1 MKIFARNQTLPLR
14 PEPFVFRL
22 EWKPGAEWAGSALE
36 EIIAEAHFIQL
47 EAVQPLDEEVVD
59 LLRKLDDRPEKF
71 SLRLLSRA
79 EDFGAE
85 TIKKFIGPLS
95 RLKKLDAVIFVISSR
110 SDEPAQAEVSSLLSA
125 AASAGLKPGILVE
138 LEPGASVSG
147 LEQLIKNLRLSGAME
162 IALRPTSAANP
173 HPNFGKNLANCLSHL
188 KSEGIPVSLG
198 ECFPGL
204 EPGLSALEPNCRRA
218 FGSCY
223 LDSQGLVRACRQSRE
238 ILGDLSR
245 QKLAEIWPGYL
256 FAEDLCSRAALT
268 VQSLKLEEN
277 EAVEANGM
285 AEVENLSPT
294 SLDSSLRPVPLFIL
308 KDKKWGAALIKGLD
322 GLVLSPKGEKLARM
336 IDGKN
341 TLRSIRKKFGPRS
354 AGLIYALFLRGLVRL
369 EK

>member
-22 EWKPGAEWAGSALE
+22 EWKPGADWAGSALE
-36 EIIAEAHFIQL
+36 EIVRDAHFIQL
-47 EAVQPLDEEVVD
+47 EAAQPLDEEAVD
-59 LLRKLDDRPEKF
+59 LLRNLDSRPEKF

-79 EDFGAE
+79 EDSGAE
-85 TIKKFIGPLS
+85 TAKKFIGPLS
-95 RLKKLDAVIFVISSR
+95 RLKKLAAIIFIISSR
-110 SDEPAQAEVSSLLSA
+110 SDEPAQTEVSSLLSA

-147 LEQLIKNLRLSGAME
+147 LEQLIKNLRKSGAME

-188 KSEGIPVSLG
+188 KSEGISVSLE

-204 EPGLSALEPNCRRA
+204 EPGLSALEPSCRRA

-223 LDSQGLVRACRQSRE
+223 LDSQGRVRACRQSRE

-245 QKLAEIWPGYL
+245 QKLEEIWSGYL
-256 FAEDLCSRAALT
+256 LA
-268 VQSLKLEEN
+268 QS
-277 EAVEANGM
+277 VC
-285 AEVENLSPT
+285 AEVGPLKTRDKNELGPEEPGLSMSPCPVE
-294 SLDSSLRPVPLFIL
+294 LDSSLRPVPLFIL

-322 GLVLSPKGEKLARM
+322 GLVLSQKGGKLARM

-354 AGLIYALFLRGLVRL
+354 AGLIYALFLMGLVRL

>member
-162 IALRPTSAANP
+162 IALRPTSAVNP

-188 KSEGIPVSLG
+188 KSEGIPVSLE

-204 EPGLSALEPNCRRA
+204 EPWPPALEPNCRWA

-223 LDSQGLVRACRQSRE
+223 LDSQGRVRACRQSRE

-245 QKLAEIWPGYL
+245 QKLEEIWSGYL
-256 FAEDLCSRAALT
+256 LA
-268 VQSLKLEEN
+268 QS
-277 EAVEANGM
+277 VC
-285 AEVENLSPT
+285 AEVGPLKTRDKNELGPEEPGLSMSPCPVE
-294 SLDSSLRPVPLFIL
+294 LDSSLRPVPLFIL

-322 GLVLSPKGEKLARM
+322 GLVLSQKGGKLARM

-354 AGLIYALFLRGLVRL
+354 AGLIYALFLMGLVRL